1 MGPTGGSGE
10 EGLMPNVNRAHME
23 LGGHGGILVWRGK
36 PTWLLS
42 ASEWIQCLFEYS
54 EKFCEEYDEDWWWC
68 AYEIQYWVR
77 LPSPMLIV
85 LTVLVVCLPA
95 TRARD

>member
-10 EGLMPNVNRAHME
+10 GGLMSNLNRAHME

-42 ASEWIQCLFEYS
+42 ASEWIQ
-54 EKFCEEYDEDWWWC
+54 
-68 AYEIQYWVR
+68 
-77 LPSPMLIV
+77 
-85 LTVLVVCLPA
+85 
-95 TRARD
+95 